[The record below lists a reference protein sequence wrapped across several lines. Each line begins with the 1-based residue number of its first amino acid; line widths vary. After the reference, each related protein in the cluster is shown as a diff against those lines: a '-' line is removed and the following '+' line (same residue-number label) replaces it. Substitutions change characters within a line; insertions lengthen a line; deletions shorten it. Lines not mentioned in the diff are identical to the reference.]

1 MSDATWDE
9 RYSKSEY
16 VWTDTVNQFVQQY
29 LSDLPPG
36 SAVDLG
42 AGEGR
47 NAVWLARRGW
57 SVTAVDFSAV
67 GLDKGHRLAA
77 DHEVDVEWVVA
88 DATTWQSPRP
98 VDLVVLSYLQLEVD
112 DRRTAVEHAASW
124 LAPGGRVF
132 VIAHDQSNV
141 EHGVGGPPSTAVCY
155 DVAETVSWV
164 DGLSIPLV
172 VDVAEVAQRRVG
184 DEVALDTLVIA
195 VRPRD

>member
-67 GLDKGHRLAA
+67 GLDKGRRLAA